1 MTPWVS
7 RLIFANV
14 LVFLLTYA
22 VPGLSYVL
30 ALVPARV
37 PLTPWTPITYMFVHG
52 GVWHLLFNMIVLYF
66 FGQRVE
72 LRLGGRRFLA
82 LYLLSGLGGA
92 ALSLLTP
99 YVAIVGA
106 SGATYGVFLAFALY
120 WPHDRIFI
128 WGVLPVKA
136 WVLVVVTTV
145 YSLYAGFGA
154 AGDNIAHF
162 AHLGGYVAAFLYLKW
177 VDRRSEGR
185 SFQRKVA
192 TATYGRPSPAAVEE
206 PRWDLIKRDGLHE
219 MTLEELDRL
228 SAKVKEQGM
237 GSLTAD
243 ERAFLY
249 RMAAR

>member
-22 VPGLSYVL
+22 MPGLSYVL
-30 ALVPARV
+30 ALVPSRV
-37 PLTPWTPITYMFVHG
+37 PVEPWTPITYMFVHG
-52 GVWHLLFNMIVLYF
+52 GLWHLLFNMIVLYF

-72 LRLGGRRFLA
+72 LRLGGPRFVA
-82 LYLLSGLGGA
+82 LYMLSGLGGA
-92 ALSLLTP
+92 ALSVLTP
-99 YVAIVGA
+99 HVAIVGA

-136 WVLVVVTTV
+136 WVLVVMTTV

-162 AHLGGYVAAFLYLKW
+162 AHLGGYVAAFLYLRW
-177 VDRRSEGR
+177 IDLRSERR
-185 SFQRKVA
+185 SFQKKVA
-192 TATYGRPSPAAVEE
+192 TATFGAATPAANEE
-206 PRWDLIKRDGLHE
+206 PRWERIKRDGLHS
-219 MTLEELDRL
+219 MNLEALDRL
-228 SAKVKEQGM
+228 SSKVKQHGM
-237 GSLTAD
+237 ASLTAD
-243 ERAFLY
+243 ERAFLH
-249 RMAAR
+249 RMASR